1 MFRGKAFLPAS
12 EPLLDKTQ
20 EDTVPVRLDTLAKYN
35 MHKSAP
41 SASYLHASLPPP
53 SLKIEQTAISYLAV
67 GPPLR
72 GKFLPS
78 EATKRGVKPGAAFSQ
93 LVAGQRVWV
102 AKEVEVVNQSG
113 AGEKKLGKKEAAR
126 MRAEQRALLEANRLP
141 DGEGEGAWV
150 EPEDCLGEGQD
161 AHVRMFE

>member
-1 MFRGKAFLPAS
+1 MFRGKAFLPAPES
-12 EPLLDKTQ
+12 SLEPTL
-20 EDTVPVRLDTLAKYN
+20 EEGVPARLDTLAKYEKY
-35 MHKSAP
+35 KSAP
-41 SASYLHASLPPP
+41 SASYLHAALPPP
-53 SLKIEQTAISYLAV
+53 STKIEHTAISYLAV

-102 AKEVEVVNQSG
+102 AKEVEVEIQADTG
-113 AGEKKLGKKEAAR
+113 GKKLGKKEAAR
-126 MRAEQRALLEANRLP
+126 MRAEQRALFEANRLP

-161 AHVRMFE
+161 AHVRMIA